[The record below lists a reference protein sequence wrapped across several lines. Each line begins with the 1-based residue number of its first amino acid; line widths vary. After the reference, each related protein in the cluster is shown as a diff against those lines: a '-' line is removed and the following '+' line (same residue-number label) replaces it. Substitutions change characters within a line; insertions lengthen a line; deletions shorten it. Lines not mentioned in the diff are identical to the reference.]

1 VGGTDDMRMTG
12 STILGKQKEWIETYQ
27 DLMAAKDVLKDS
39 TAICN
44 TRTGDILIEMKAGSE
59 VDIATNE
66 IKIIVDDKL
75 RAVPF

>member
-1 VGGTDDMRMTG
+1 MRMTG